1 MNGQKE
7 FAIQSYLSYDEFKAR
22 DMADIANGGRQ
33 KIYLLGW
40 DGMQYFKENGNEPTG
55 DAIGFPGDLIK
66 DNLLT
71 VENDH
76 GCFFL
81 PIKSTSDNARFKI
94 SWITPK
100 AYAPAEPNSSRMWA
114 TYDLGLCG
122 VNKDFKSTSGWTPEY
137 ASNSTDA
144 GKPNGKVW
152 FTQNKSVPY
161 MNYNQADWVMKSS
174 TFPTNNTQ
182 KNYWL
187 IVDTHTSLNSPW
199 ACQTATI
206 TSFNPQPSIKVT
218 KSAIAKHSETLTDE
232 VAEDLHVD
240 HLYGS
245 EPNGHVLM
253 TNVNSANAS
262 ADITVTPL
270 DQVNTAN
277 FDRSYYVYMNEVMT
291 VVSRRNLAR
300 S

>member
-1 MNGQKE
+1 
-7 FAIQSYLSYDEFKAR
+7 
-22 DMADIANGGRQ
+22 
-33 KIYLLGW
+33 
-40 DGMQYFKENGNEPTG
+40 
-55 DAIGFPGDLIK
+55 
-66 DNLLT
+66 
-71 VENDH
+71 
-76 GCFFL
+76 
-81 PIKSTSDNARFKI
+81 
-94 SWITPK
+94 
-100 AYAPAEPNSSRMWA
+100 
-114 TYDLGLCG
+114 
-122 VNKDFKSTSGWTPEY
+122 
-137 ASNSTDA
+137 
-144 GKPNGKVW
+144 
-152 FTQNKSVPY
+152 

-253 TNVNSANAS
+253 TNVN
-262 ADITVTPL
+262 
-270 DQVNTAN
+270 TAN

-291 VVSRRNLAR
+291 GHVEEEAGKELKNVSIENMPLASMANEVSVR
-300 S
+300 AEYEDKDTKLTFHSRTGKFEFTLSETLVAPNEITLEGQFVAERFNEETNKWV